1 MIALNTKNHILNVPD
16 VEKIGVYAIHN
27 KKTNK
32 YYVGSS
38 VNIKSRMKSHRSNIE
53 KLNGSNL
60 RIDED
65 LKTVEDIENFEFIVL
80 ETFEDYEIT
89 ESQLR
94 QKESEYIEY
103 YDAKNGY
110 NNPTRTPFTNGY
122 FGKNELLF
130 CKKPRNKK
138 KKLTFEDVRTM
149 SNLEL
154 LHRYAEFYN
163 NKANCY
169 TSTRIAENE
178 ILQRMDKKR
187 Q

>member
-1 MIALNTKNHILNVPD
+1 MNVKSHVLIVPN
-16 VEKIGVYAIHN
+16 VEKIGVYAVHN

-53 KLNGSNL
+53 KLKGSNL
-60 RIDED
+60 RMDED
-65 LKTVEDIENFEFIVL
+65 LKTVEDIENFEFLVL
-80 ETFEDYEIT
+80 ETFEDYKIT

-103 YDAKNGY
+103 YDANNGY
-110 NNPTRTPFTNGY
+110 NNPTRTPFINGY

-138 KKLTFEDVRTM
+138 KKLTLEDIRKM

-154 LHRYAEFYN
+154 LHRYAEFCN

-169 TSTRIAENE
+169 TSARIAENE
-178 ILQRMDKKR
+178 ILQRMDKER